1 MERKFRLNWPAIV
14 EEARQRR
21 KGQKLTQKRLGEL
34 ARVST
39 PTVSRFE
46 NGEKDIQLS
55 SVTSILGV
63 LGMLDDRTLIFTDK
77 LARYDS
83 VREIAIFDGRDG
95 DRIIH
100 CAISREALEDHF
112 DGDDKD
118 PIKVFRAHRER
129 IEHEA
134 RRKYLDGHLEPDG
147 SILIR
152 TQDL

>member
-1 MERKFRLNWPAIV
+1 MFRLNWPAIV

-21 KGQKLTQKRLGEL
+21 KSQRLTQKRLGEL
-34 ARVST
+34 AHVST

-55 SVTSILGV
+55 SITSILGV
-63 LGMLDDRTLIFTDK
+63 LGMLDERTLVFTDK
-77 LARYDS
+77 LVRYDS
-83 VREIAIFDGRDG
+83 VRDIAVFEGRDG
-95 DRIIH
+95 DRTIRS
-100 CAISREALEDHF
+100 AISGEALEDHF
-112 DGDDKD
+112 DGADVD

-134 RRKYLDGHLEPDG
+134 RRKYLDGRLERDG

-152 TQDL
+152 TEDL